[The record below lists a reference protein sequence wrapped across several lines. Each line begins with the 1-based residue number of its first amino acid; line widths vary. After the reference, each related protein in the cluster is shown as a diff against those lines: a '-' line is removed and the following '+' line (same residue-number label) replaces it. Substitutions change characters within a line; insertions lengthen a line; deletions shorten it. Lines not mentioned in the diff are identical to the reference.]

1 MRHINVK
8 KVETASEMRDFIRLP
23 RRIYKGNLY
32 YVPDLDRDV
41 KHMLSPRN
49 AALKHAEMQAFI
61 AYNENKEAVGRIA
74 GIINHRANEKWN
86 TRTARFGLIE
96 FIDNPQVAAALLQA
110 VEQWS
115 RERGMDSIQGPM
127 GIFNFDKAGMLI
139 EDFDQ
144 PATMTTIYNPPYYSR
159 HLEALG
165 YQKEV
170 DWVQIKIDIPKE
182 IPPKYAR
189 VAQYAQETLG
199 LSVKKVSSKDIRHK
213 GYGKK
218 LFDLLNT
225 AYSPLFGYSD
235 ISEQQIDSYI
245 KHYLP
250 VIDKALLPIVENEKG
265 EIVGVAITMGSLS
278 HALQKTKGKWLP
290 FGWFHLL
297 RAIKWQREEG
307 VEMLLIAVHPDYQ
320 GLGVN
325 ALFFNDLIP
334 IYNRY
339 RFKWAE
345 TCPQLEHNLKEL
357 TQWKPLHPT
366 YSKRRR
372 CYKKNL

>member
-1 MRHINVK
+1 
-8 KVETASEMRDFIRLP
+8 MRDFIRLP

-61 AYNENKEAVGRIA
+61 AYNEKKEAVGRIA

-96 FIDNPQVAAALLQA
+96 FIDNPRVAAALLQA

-144 PATMTTIYNPPYYSR
+144 PATMTTIYNPPYYPR

-165 YQKEV
+165 YQKKV

-182 IPPKYAR
+182 IRKSCS
-189 VAQYAQETLG
+189 T
-199 LSVKKVSSKDIRHK
+199 SSIRHIPLSSATQTFPNNK
-213 GYGKK
+213 STHTSNITCQSSTKPS
-218 LFDLLNT
+218 
-225 AYSPLFGYSD
+225 SPSW
-235 ISEQQIDSYI
+235 
-245 KHYLP
+245 
-250 VIDKALLPIVENEKG
+250 
-265 EIVGVAITMGSLS
+265 
-278 HALQKTKGKWLP
+278 KTK
-290 FGWFHLL
+290 
-297 RAIKWQREEG
+297 
-307 VEMLLIAVHPDYQ
+307 
-320 GLGVN
+320 
-325 ALFFNDLIP
+325 
-334 IYNRY
+334 
-339 RFKWAE
+339 
-345 TCPQLEHNLKEL
+345 KE
-357 TQWKPLHPT
+357 K
-366 YSKRRR
+366 
-372 CYKKNL
+372 

>member
-1 MRHINVK
+1 M
-8 KVETASEMRDFIRLP
+8 
-23 RRIYKGNLY
+23 
-32 YVPDLDRDV
+32 
-41 KHMLSPRN
+41 
-49 AALKHAEMQAFI
+49 
-61 AYNENKEAVGRIA
+61 
-74 GIINHRANEKWN
+74 
-86 TRTARFGLIE
+86 
-96 FIDNPQVAAALLQA
+96 
-110 VEQWS
+110 
-115 RERGMDSIQGPM
+115 
-127 GIFNFDKAGMLI
+127 
-139 EDFDQ
+139 
-144 PATMTTIYNPPYYSR
+144 
-159 HLEALG
+159 
-165 YQKEV
+165 
-170 DWVQIKIDIPKE
+170 
-182 IPPKYAR
+182 
-189 VAQYAQETLG
+189 
-199 LSVKKVSSKDIRHK
+199 
-213 GYGKK
+213 
-218 LFDLLNT
+218 
-225 AYSPLFGYSD
+225 
-235 ISEQQIDSYI
+235 
-245 KHYLP
+245 
-250 VIDKALLPIVENEKG
+250 ENEKG